1 MLIMMIC
8 IIAAGILGGG
18 YYVSVSA
25 LISVFLLFV
34 LFYRMYFQ
42 KKVTAAWDLNMI
54 AFAVLVSAYLIVSLW
69 AVDSGMALL
78 GFIKFLPLLLFYV
91 LVSGHQEEREKMIS
105 MLPMLGCLMT
115 LFSFLMMQFS
125 VFEEWVSVAG
135 RLAGF
140 FQYPN
145 TYALFMLIC
154 LILVI
159 WRFDYKHP
167 DWLDIIYA
175 LAAVFGIVMSGSRTV
190 FVLTAVALIWILI
203 VRAPGRKLILTV
215 LGAGIGVAAVLAVAA
230 GSLGVLERFT
240 NISFS
245 ASTFLGR
252 ILYAQDALPLILKH
266 PFGLG
271 YYGYYYIQQS
281 IQTGVYSVVN
291 VHNELLQMFL
301 DAGVIPAV
309 LMSAAV
315 LRSVFTKRTDAR
327 NRLILVM
334 LILHSLFDYD
344 FQFLAMGF
352 VLILFLDMRN
362 VKTYKVPVLTGSVLG
377 IAGAG
382 SMVFAV
388 FAGLSDLQYT
398 SGNYEQALRVYS
410 GNTLAETAL
419 LTEAE
424 TTEEMKQLADSLI
437 SRNEYLSVAY
447 SARARAEF
455 SEGDIGSFIEDKLK
469 AIELAPY
476 QYDEYTDYLEILS
489 YCEGLY
495 LEAGNTEDAK
505 ICAERAAEI
514 PDMLEQLQE
523 KTSPL
528 AWQIN
533 DRPQV
538 TLSRENLELIKEMEE
553 LADGQNND

>member
-34 LFYRMYFQ
+34 LFYRMYFE

-54 AFAVLVSAYLIVSLW
+54 AFAVLVFAYLIVSLW

-91 LVSGHQEEREKMIS
+91 LVSGQQEERERMIS

-115 LFSFLMMQFS
+115 LFSFLMMQFP

-190 FVLTAVALIWILI
+190 FVLTAVVLIWILI
-203 VRAPGRKLILTV
+203 VRAPGRRIILTV

-252 ILYAQDALPLILKH
+252 ILYVQDALPLILKH

-301 DAGVIPAV
+301 DAGMIPAV
-309 LMSAAV
+309 VMSAAV

-334 LILHSLFDYD
+334 LIIHSLFDYD

-388 FAGLSDLQYT
+388 FAGLSELQYT

-424 TTEEMKQLADSLI
+424 TTEEMKQLLRSLKQDRITIFSTHIMDLALDLCDEIVLLSHGELEVVDKADLNSQ
-437 SRNEYLSVAY
+437 
-447 SARARAEF
+447 EF
-455 SEGDIGSFIEDKLK
+455 KDKIIETL
-469 AIELAPY
+469 
-476 QYDEYTDYLEILS
+476 
-489 YCEGLY
+489 
-495 LEAGNTEDAK
+495 
-505 ICAERAAEI
+505 R
-514 PDMLEQLQE
+514 E
-523 KTSPL
+523 KT
-528 AWQIN
+528 N
-533 DRPQV
+533 
-538 TLSRENLELIKEMEE
+538 E
-553 LADGQNND
+553 